1 VRRAGLDGQSLPF
14 EDNSFDAALST
25 TTLCTIPD
33 ADAALREVRRV
44 LVPRGTLHF
53 PEHGLA
59 PAEDEN
65 VRRWQR
71 RLEPINKQIFG
82 GCHLPRPT
90 ADMLT
95 AAGFTLTDIVVCYE
109 TGAPKPIGADSLG
122 PALSP

>member
-1 VRRAGLDGQSLPF
+1 MGDDALLD
-14 EDNSFDAALST
+14 
-25 TTLCTIPD
+25 
-33 ADAALREVRRV
+33 
-44 LVPRGTLHF
+44 
-53 PEHGLA
+53 
-59 PAEDEN
+59 
-65 VRRWQR
+65 
-71 RLEPINKQIFG
+71 G